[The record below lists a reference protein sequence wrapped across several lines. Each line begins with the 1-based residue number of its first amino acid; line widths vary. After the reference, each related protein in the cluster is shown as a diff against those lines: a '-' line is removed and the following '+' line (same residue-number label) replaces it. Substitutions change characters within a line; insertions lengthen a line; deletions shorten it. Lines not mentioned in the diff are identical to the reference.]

1 MWQVNRKVKRPV
13 HNPQV
18 PHLLRLLLLA
28 TLTAATLLADTQ
40 YMIDYV
46 LPRGGARG
54 STVTAEFHGRSL
66 ENPKEILFYGPGIT
80 AAAFTP
86 FAKPTDG
93 FKVKFQIAPDCPLG
107 EHVLRVRTATA
118 LSDAVTFWVGPFTQI
133 PEAETKLGE
142 NDSMAK
148 AQPIPMNVTVE
159 GQILPGPDLDR
170 DYYRVQARQG
180 QRISVEVEAARL
192 GTLHNG
198 GENDLAVRILDAN
211 DKELGRNDDS
221 ALYVQDPVLSI
232 VAPKDGAY
240 FVEIQQQIFYPPRQ
254 AWYRAHIGDFSRPT
268 AIFPAGGQA
277 GTTIE
282 ARVLGDPTGERIEQ
296 IILPSKPGNFDY
308 FAGAAA
314 EHPPSP
320 NVLRVS
326 PYPNYSRTG
335 LLAGPSAEGAAE
347 PSPAG
352 AGSGLT
358 GQEPAPTL
366 IPSLPAALNGI
377 LQKPGQTDTYQ
388 FSAKKGQS
396 WNIRVF
402 ARTLGAPVD
411 ARITLRAAN
420 NPKVLFDVD
429 DARLVDLGLPSGRG
443 SWYIKD
449 QQDPITVFRVPADG
463 DYLLSIQDSENGAGP
478 DHVYRI
484 EVEPHRNVI
493 YTHVTG
499 PDGYQMPRFTG
510 FIVPQ
515 GGRWTLDVQLAQGIS
530 NDYKGEI
537 ELEAKGLPRGV
548 TMIAPRVGKGVTRIP
563 VQFVA
568 AADAEPQSALIELLA
583 KPVDKAGA
591 VDKSVQ
597 LDSGS
602 RQGFALTN
610 RPGDL
615 PWHFVSLNQYALA
628 VTQPAPFD
636 IELEQ
641 PALPIVQGGDLT
653 LKATVTR
660 HGDFKDAVEMIIDWL
675 PSGVSKGNVVT
686 IPAGKDEAT
695 FQIQANDKA
704 AKGVYQ
710 IAMNASTVGGD
721 GYSGV
726 GRVRVSSKFVDLKV
740 TEPYLSIDM
749 QRGSVE
755 QGKSA
760 QIVATLHQIQPFEGK
775 ATVRLQ
781 QLPKGVTMLNPA
793 PQITAKDTQ
802 VTFQVAADKDALAGL
817 YKGIACEIAFTEGG
831 QTFRQHSGSGVLRV
845 DEARIAEALK

>member
-1 MWQVNRKVKRPV
+1 
-13 HNPQV
+13 
-18 PHLLRLLLLA
+18 
-28 TLTAATLLADTQ
+28 
-40 YMIDYV
+40 
-46 LPRGGARG
+46 
-54 STVTAEFHGRSL
+54 
-66 ENPKEILFYGPGIT
+66 
-80 AAAFTP
+80 
-86 FAKPTDG
+86 
-93 FKVKFQIAPDCPLG
+93 
-107 EHVLRVRTATA
+107 
-118 LSDAVTFWVGPFTQI
+118 
-133 PEAETKLGE
+133 
-142 NDSMAK
+142 
-148 AQPIPMNVTVE
+148 
-159 GQILPGPDLDR
+159 
-170 DYYRVQARQG
+170 
-180 QRISVEVEAARL
+180 
-192 GTLHNG
+192 
-198 GENDLAVRILDAN
+198 LAVRIIDAN

-240 FVEIQQQIFYPPRQ
+240 FIEIQQQIFYPPRQ

-282 ARVLGDPTGERIEQ
+282 AQVLGDPAGERTEQ
-296 IILPSKPGNFDY
+296 ITLPSKPGNFDY
-308 FAGAAA
+308 FAGGPT

-320 NVLRVS
+320 NVLRIS
-326 PYPNYSRTG
+326 PYPNFSATG
-335 LLAGPSAEGAAE
+335 LQAGRRAEGA
-347 PSPAG
+347 
-352 AGSGLT
+352 
-358 GQEPAPTL
+358 QEPAPT
-366 IPSLPAALNGI
+366 IVPNLPAALNGI
-377 LQKPGQTDTYQ
+377 LLKPGETDTFQ

-411 ARITLRAAN
+411 ARITLRASN
-420 NPKVLFDVD
+420 NPKVLLDVD

-449 QQDPITVFRVPADG
+449 QQDPIAVFRVPADG
-463 DYLLSIQDSENGAGP
+463 DYVLSIQDSENGAGP

-484 EVEPHRNVI
+484 EVEPHRNAV

-515 GGRWTLDVQLAQGIS
+515 GGRWTLDVQLAQGIG

-537 ELEAKGLPRGV
+537 ELEARGLPRGV
-548 TMIAPRVGKGVTRIP
+548 TMIAPRFSKGVTRIP

-568 AADAEPQSALIELLA
+568 AADAAPQSALIELLA
-583 KPVDKAGA
+583 KPVERGA
-591 VDKSVQ
+591 Q
-597 LDSGS
+597 IDSGS

-610 RPGDL
+610 RPGEL
-615 PWHFVSLNQYALA
+615 PWHFVWLTQYALA

-653 LKATVTR
+653 LKARITR
-660 HGDFKDAVEMIIDWL
+660 HGDFKDAVEMITDWL

-686 IPAGKDEAT
+686 IPAGKDEAV

-704 AKGVYQ
+704 AKGVYP

-721 GYSGV
+721 AYSGV

-740 TEPYLSIDM
+740 MEPYLSIDM

-760 QIVATLHQIQPFEGK
+760 QIVASLHQIQPFEGK
-775 ATVRLQ
+775 ATLRLQ
-781 QLPKGVTMLNPA
+781 QLPKGVTMLDPA
-793 PQITAKDTQ
+793 PEITAKDAQ
-802 VTFQVAADKDALAGL
+802 VTFQVAADKDTLAGL
-817 YKGIACEIAFTEGG
+817 YKGIVCEIAFTEAG
-831 QTFRQHSGSGVLRV
+831 QTFKQHSGSGVLRV
-845 DEARIAEALK
+845 DEARVTEAAK

>member
-1 MWQVNRKVKRPV
+1 
-13 HNPQV
+13 
-18 PHLLRLLLLA
+18 
-28 TLTAATLLADTQ
+28 
-40 YMIDYV
+40 MIDYV

-80 AAAFTP
+80 AATFTP

-93 FKVKFQIAPDCPLG
+93 FKVKFQIAPNCPLG

-118 LSDAVTFWVGPFTQI
+118 LSDAITFWVGPYPQV

-240 FVEIQQQIFYPPRQ
+240 FIEIQQQIFYPPRQ

-277 GTTIE
+277 GSTIE
-282 ARVLGDPTGERIEQ
+282 ARVLGDPTGERTEQ
-296 IILPSKPGNFDY
+296 ITLPSKPGNFDY
-308 FAGAAA
+308 FAGGPT
-314 EHPPSP
+314 EHPPSA

-335 LLAGPSAEGAAE
+335 LLAGPSAAGAAE
-347 PSPAG
+347 A
-352 AGSGLT
+352 
-358 GQEPAPTL
+358 APTL
-366 IPSLPAALNGI
+366 VPSLPAALNGI
-377 LQKPGQTDTYQ
+377 LLKPAQIDTYQ
-388 FSAKKGQS
+388 FSAKKGQA

-411 ARITLRAAN
+411 ARIALRAAN
-420 NPKVLFDVD
+420 NPKILFDVD
-429 DARLVDLGLPSGRG
+429 DSRLVDLGLPSGRG

-484 EVEPHRNVI
+484 EVEPHRNVV

-515 GGRWTLDVQLAQGIS
+515 GGRWTLDVQLAPGIG
-530 NDYKGEI
+530 NDYKGEM
-537 ELEAKGLPRGV
+537 ELEARGLPRGV

-568 AADAEPQSALIELLA
+568 AADAEPQSALIELMA

-591 VDKSVQ
+591 VDQSAQ

-610 RPGDL
+610 RAGEL
-615 PWHFVSLNQYALA
+615 PWHFVWLNQYALA

-653 LKATVTR
+653 LKARITR
-660 HGDFKDAVEMIIDWL
+660 HGDFKDAVEMITDWL
-675 PSGVSKGNVVT
+675 PSGVSKGNAVT
-686 IPAGKDEAT
+686 IPAGKDEAV

-721 GYSGV
+721 AYSGV

-740 TEPYLSIDM
+740 TEPYLSLDI

-760 QIVATLHQIQPFEGK
+760 QIVAAIHQIQPFEGK
-775 ATVRLQ
+775 ATLRLQ
-781 QLPKGVTMLNPA
+781 QLPKGVTVLDP
-793 PQITAKDTQ
+793 PPEITAKDTQ

-817 YKGIACEIAFTEGG
+817 YKGIACEIAFTEGN
-831 QTFRQHSGSGVLRV
+831 QTFKQHSGSGVLRV
-845 DEARIAEALK
+845 DEARATEAAK

>member
-1 MWQVNRKVKRPV
+1 VSKNSL
-13 HNPQV
+13 
-18 PHLLRLLLLA
+18 PHGTASVSESEVSSARGPLA
-28 TLTAATLLADTQ
+28 RILILAALTAATLAADTQ

-80 AAAFTP
+80 AAAFAP

-93 FKVKFQIAPDCPLG
+93 FKVEFQIAPDCPLG

-118 LSDAVTFWVGPFTQI
+118 LSDAVTFWVGPFPQI

-148 AQPIPMNVTVE
+148 AQPVPMNVTVE

-170 DYYRVQARQG
+170 DYYRIQARLG

-192 GTLHNG
+192 GTLHYG

-211 DKELGRNDDS
+211 AKELARDDDS

-240 FVEIQQQIFYPPRQ
+240 FIEIQQQIFYPPRQ
-254 AWYRAHIGDFSRPT
+254 AWYRLHIGDFTRPT
-268 AIFPAGGQA
+268 AIFPPGGQA

-282 ARVLGDPTGERIEQ
+282 ARVLGDPTGERTEQ
-296 IILPSKPGNFDY
+296 IALPNKPGNFDY
-308 FAGAAA
+308 FAGAPA
-314 EHPPSP
+314 EHPPSA

-326 PYPNYSRTG
+326 PYPNVLKADGDT
-335 LLAGPSAEGAAE
+335 
-347 PSPAG
+347 
-352 AGSGLT
+352 
-358 GQEPAPTL
+358 PTAV
-366 IPSLPAALNGI
+366 PSLPAALNGI
-377 LQKPGQTDTYQ
+377 LLKPGETDTFQ
-388 FSAKKGQS
+388 FAAKKGQA

-411 ARITLRAAN
+411 ARISLRAAN

-429 DARLVDLGLPSGRG
+429 DSRLVDLGLPSARG

-449 QQDPITVFRVPADG
+449 QQDPITVFHVPSDG
-463 DYLLSIQDSENGAGP
+463 DYLLTIQDSENGAGP

-484 EVEPHRNVI
+484 EIEPHRNVI

-510 FIVPQ
+510 FVAPQ
-515 GGRWTLDVQLAQGIS
+515 GGRWTLDVQLAQGIG
-530 NDYKGEI
+530 NDYKGDI
-537 ELEAKGLPRGV
+537 ELVAKGLPRGV
-548 TMIAPRVGKGVTRIP
+548 TMIAPKVAKGVTRIP
-563 VQFVA
+563 VQFIA
-568 AADAEPQSALIELLA
+568 APDAEPQSALIELLA
-583 KPVDKAGA
+583 KPVDKSA
-591 VDKSVQ
+591 Q

-610 RPGDL
+610 RSGEL
-615 PWHFVSLNQYALA
+615 PWHFVWLNQYALA

-641 PALPIVQGGDLT
+641 PPLPIVQGGDLT
-653 LKATVTR
+653 LKAKITR
-660 HGDFKDAVEMIIDWL
+660 HGDFKDAVEMIVDWL
-675 PSGVSKGNVVT
+675 PSGISKGNVVT
-686 IPAGKDEAT
+686 IRAGKDEGT

-710 IAMNASTVGGD
+710 IAMNASTVDGD

-755 QGKSA
+755 QGKTA

-781 QLPKGVTMLNPA
+781 QLPKGVTMLDPA
-793 PQITAKDTQ
+793 PEFTAKDTQ
-802 VTFQVAADKDALAGL
+802 IIFQVAADKDALAGL
-817 YKGIACEIAFTEGG
+817 YKGISCEITFVEAG
-831 QTFRQHSGSGVLRV
+831 QTIKQHTGSGILRV
-845 DEARIAEALK
+845 DEARVTEAAK

>member
-1 MWQVNRKVKRPV
+1 
-13 HNPQV
+13 
-18 PHLLRLLLLA
+18 
-28 TLTAATLLADTQ
+28 
-40 YMIDYV
+40 MIDYV

-118 LSDAVTFWVGPFTQI
+118 LSDAVTFWVGPFPQI

-192 GTLHNG
+192 GTLHFG

-240 FVEIQQQIFYPPRQ
+240 FIEIQQQIFYPPRQ

-282 ARVLGDPTGERIEQ
+282 ARVLGDPTGERTEQ
-296 IILPSKPGNFDY
+296 IALPSKPGNFDY
-308 FAGAAA
+308 FAGAPN
-314 EHPPSP
+314 EHPPSA

-326 PYPNYSRTG
+326 AYPNFSATG
-335 LLAGPSAEGAAE
+335 LPAGRRAEGAE
-347 PSPAG
+347 
-352 AGSGLT
+352 
-358 GQEPAPTL
+358 QPAPTL
-366 IPSLPAALNGI
+366 VPSLPAALNGI
-377 LQKPGQTDTYQ
+377 LLKPNQIDTFQ

-411 ARITLRAAN
+411 ARITLRASS
-420 NPKVLFDVD
+420 NPKLLFDVD
-429 DARLVDLGLPSGRG
+429 DSRLVDLGLPSGRG

-484 EVEPHRNVI
+484 EIEPHRNVV

-515 GGRWTLDVQLAQGIS
+515 GGRWTLDVQLAQGIG

-537 ELEAKGLPRGV
+537 ELEARGLPRGV
-548 TMIAPRVGKGVTRIP
+548 TMIAPKFGKGVTRMS

-568 AADAEPQSALIELLA
+568 AADAQPQSALIELLA
-583 KPVDKAGA
+583 KPVDKGA
-591 VDKSVQ
+591 Q

-610 RPGDL
+610 RPGEL
-615 PWHFVSLNQYALA
+615 PWHFVWLNQYALA

-653 LKATVTR
+653 LKARIVR
-660 HGDFKDAVEMIIDWL
+660 HGDFKDAVEMIADWL

-686 IPAGKDEAT
+686 IPAGKDEAV

-740 TEPYLSIDM
+740 MEPYLSIDM

-760 QIVATLHQIQPFEGK
+760 QVVANLHQIQPFEGK

-781 QLPKGVTMLNPA
+781 QLPKGVKMLDPA
-793 PQITAKDTQ
+793 PAITTGDTQ

-817 YKGIACEIAFTEGG
+817 YKGIVCEIAFTEAG
-831 QTFRQHSGSGVLRV
+831 QTFKQHSGSGVLRV